1 MWVFCFHD
9 KITLMENLKPFL
21 ATITK
26 TDTATTVAASVMMT
40 VCTLAM
46 FLTWGMLA
54 AAAMMPYPRSAD
66 HVVIKPDVS
75 AEYQVR

>member
-1 MWVFCFHD
+1 
-9 KITLMENLKPFL
+9 MENLKPFL

-26 TDTATTVAASVMMT
+26 TDTATTVAASVMFS

-54 AAAMMPYPRSAD
+54 VAAGLNSFSHNAIISPQRQNIGDESTIPPQYLFVA
-66 HVVIKPDVS
+66 
-75 AEYQVR
+75 Q